1 LVVSQNTG
9 SVQIFRNMTD
19 RTFQPVP
26 TKSAFGF
33 WMGLAISDIDNDGD
47 HLFFTNVGQSIP
59 LFLTSGHLRDDQRH
73 THEWML
79 WRNDGNFR
87 STDVTDAYR
96 LTDEGF
102 AWGAVFVDLNLDGQ
116 LDLFVAQNYITRTIS
131 NSQSIND
138 SNSQVA
144 RICNLSRITRIY
156 FNIPRL
162 WKWTIDTS
170 VSRP

>member
-102 AWGAVFVDLNLDGQ
+102 AWGAVFEDLNLDGQ
-116 LDLFVAQNYITRTIS
+116 LDLFVAQNYI
-131 NSQSIND
+131 
-138 SNSQVA
+138 
-144 RICNLSRITRIY
+144 
-156 FNIPRL
+156 
-162 WKWTIDTS
+162 KWPIHK
-170 VSRP
+170 